1 VLSDFQKLTQCLRVG
16 LFLVGF
22 SPVLLADLS
31 DPGAISRELQ
41 QQQQRNQELSEQRQ
55 PSAPDARLL
64 SSAGD
69 EPLVFPEE
77 TPCFSMAQVVLQSD
91 EEHLQSLLRPV
102 ARQAEGQCLGVSGI
116 NLLMAQIQNRLVDA
130 GYVTTRVL
138 ASPQDLSQ
146 GQLVLTIVSGRV
158 GRIQLMDRG
167 AGEVDLASLVPVE
180 SSELLDLRDLEQGLE
195 NLQRLP
201 GTDASFK
208 LVPGKLPG
216 ESDVQVSW
224 GQEKPWRVSVSL
236 DDAGS
241 EQTGK
246 KQAATTLFLDNP
258 LGKGDLFYLSRG
270 MDVLNPGPLGSD
282 SYQLHYSVPYGYW
295 LFGLNLSQYDYHQTV
310 SGGVVDY
317 EYRGASRTVTLDIDR
332 VIHRDAKG
340 RTTLK
345 FQLGR
350 RASSNFIDDIE
361 IALQRRRTAYAELG
375 IRHRQFI
382 GRATLDWGLSY
393 RTGLKGLDAEP
404 APEEASGGA
413 SARAAF
419 WQARLD
425 LSLPFEWQ
433 EQRFR
438 YRGRLRG
445 QAAQSALTPP
455 DQFAIG
461 NRWTVR
467 GFDGQSTLVA
477 DNGWYLSNELA
488 WQIPRQ
494 QSELFLGL
502 DLGRVSGRGSEF
514 LSGQSLAGAVIG
526 VRGNWQKL
534 SYELFAGTPLYK
546 PTRFRTDDSSFGFS
560 LNWQW

>member
-1 VLSDFQKLTQCLRVG
+1 VFSELFQLTPRVIAMLLLS
-16 LFLVGF
+16 GF
-22 SPVLLADLS
+22 CSSILADLS
-31 DPGAISRELQ
+31 DPGAISLELQ
-41 QQQQRNQELSEQRQ
+41 QQQQRDQALREQRH
-55 PSAPDARLL
+55 PSVLDARLL
-64 SSAGD
+64 STPTESVI
-69 EPLVFPEE
+69 VFPDE
-77 TPCFSMAQVVLQSD
+77 TPCFSITQVVLLSD
-91 EEHLQSLLRPV
+91 EEALKTLLRS
-102 ARQAEGQCLGVSGI
+102 AALQAEGECLGVAGI
-116 NLLMAQIQNRLVDA
+116 NLLMGQMQNRLVDD

-138 ASPQDLSQ
+138 ASPQDLSK
-146 GQLVLTIVSGRV
+146 GMLTLQIVT
-158 GRIQLMDRG
+158 GRIGQIQLTDSDIG
-167 AGEVDLASLVPVE
+167 AIDVE
-180 SSELLDLRDLEQGLE
+180 NMFPTEPNALLDLRDLEQGLE

-201 GTDASFK
+201 STQASIQ
-208 LVPGKLPG
+208 LIPGEKPG
-216 ESDVQVSW
+216 ESDVQVRW
-224 GQEKPWRVSVSL
+224 QQEKLWRVSVTL

-282 SYQLHYSVPYGYW
+282 SVQLHYSIPYGYW
-295 LFGLNLSQYDYHQTV
+295 LIGLNLSQYGYHQIV

-317 EYRGASRTVTLDIDR
+317 EYRGESRTMSLDIDR
-332 VIHRDAKG
+332 VIYRDARG

-345 FQLGR
+345 LQLGR

-361 IALQRRRTAYAELG
+361 IALQRRRTAYAQLG

-382 GRATLDWGLSY
+382 GQATLDWGLSY

-404 APEEASGGA
+404 APEEASGGP
-413 SARAAF
+413 SARAAL

-425 LSLPFEWQ
+425 LSLPFEWNK
-433 EQRFR
+433 QRFR

-445 QAAQSALTPP
+445 QVGQSTLTPT

-467 GFDGQSTLVA
+467 GFDGQSTLAA

-488 WQIPRQ
+488 WQMPRQ

-502 DLGRVSGRGSEF
+502 DIGRVSGRGSEY

-526 VRGNWQKL
+526 ARGNWQKL
-534 SYELFAGTPLYK
+534 SYELFAGTPMYK
-546 PTRFRTDDSSFGFS
+546 PSRFQTDNSSFGFS

>member
-1 VLSDFQKLTQCLRVG
+1 MSDRFLLQQRLIVALILGGFCHVLF
-16 LFLVGF
+16 
-22 SPVLLADLS
+22 ADLS
-31 DPGAISRELQ
+31 DPGAIARELQ
-41 QQQQRNQELSEQRQ
+41 QQQQRDQALRQQRH

-64 SSAGD
+64 STPSGSVI
-69 EPLVFPEE
+69 VFPDE
-77 TPCFSMAQVVLQSD
+77 TPCFPISRVVLLSD
-91 EEHLQSLLRPV
+91 EETLDTLLGPI
-102 ARQAEGQCLGVSGI
+102 ARQGEGACLGVAGI
-116 NLLMAQIQNRLVDA
+116 NLLMGQMQNRLVDA

-138 ASPQDLSQ
+138 AAPQDLSQ
-146 GQLVLTIVSGRV
+146 GELELRVVSGRV
-158 GRIQLMDRG
+158 GRIQLTDSGDRQL
-167 AGEVDLASLVPVE
+167 DLASLLPAE
-180 SSELLDLRDLEQGLE
+180 PNELLDLRDLEQGLE

-201 GTDASFK
+201 GTEASFK
-208 LVPGKLPG
+208 LVPGELPG
-216 ESDVQVSW
+216 ESDLLVSW
-224 GQEKPWRVSVSL
+224 KQEKTWRVSVSL
-236 DDAGS
+236 DDSGS
-241 EQTGK
+241 ESTGK

-282 SYQLHYSVPYGYW
+282 SVQLHYSIPYGYW
-295 LFGLNLSQYDYHQTV
+295 LFGLNLSQYGYHQTV

-317 EYRGASRTVTLDIDR
+317 EYRGESRTVTLDIDR
-332 VIHRDAKG
+332 VIYRDAKG

-361 IALQRRRTAYAELG
+361 IALQRRRTTYAELG

-382 GRATLDWGLSY
+382 GQATLDWGLSY

-404 APEEASGGA
+404 AAEEASGGA

-433 EQRFR
+433 QQRFR

-445 QAAQSALTPP
+445 QVAQAALTPP

-467 GFDGQSTLVA
+467 GFDGQSTLAA

-502 DLGRVSGRGSEF
+502 DIGRVSGRGSEY

-526 VRGNWQKL
+526 ARGNWQKL

-546 PTRFRTDDSSFGFS
+546 PSRFRTDNTSFGFS

>member
-1 VLSDFQKLTQCLRVG
+1 MSDRFPLKLRLIVALILGGFCHVLF
-16 LFLVGF
+16 
-22 SPVLLADLS
+22 ADLS
-31 DPGAISRELQ
+31 DPGAIARELQ
-41 QQQQRNQELSEQRQ
+41 QQQQREQELSEQRQ

-64 SSAGD
+64 SSARG
-69 EPLVFPEE
+69 EPLVFPDE
-77 TPCFSMAQVVLQSD
+77 TPCFSIDRVSLLSD
-91 EEHLQSLLRPV
+91 EETFMSLLGPI
-102 ARQAEGQCLGVSGI
+102 ARQGEGACLGVSGI
-116 NLLMAQIQNRLVDA
+116 NLLMGQMQNRLIDV

-146 GQLVLTIVSGRV
+146 GELALRVVSGRV
-158 GRIQLMDRG
+158 GRIQSTDSEDRQ
-167 AGEVDLASLVPVE
+167 VNLASLLPIR
-180 SSELLDLRDLEQGLE
+180 SGELLDLRDLEQGLE

-201 GTDASFK
+201 DTEASFK
-208 LVPGKLPG
+208 LVPGRLPG
-216 ESDVQVSW
+216 ESDLQVSW
-224 GQEKPWRVSVSL
+224 QQEKPWRVSVSL

-241 EQTGK
+241 ESTGK

-282 SYQLHYSVPYGYW
+282 SYQLHYSIPYGYW
-295 LFGLNLSQYDYHQTV
+295 LFGLNLSQYGYHQTV

-317 EYRGASRTVTLDIDR
+317 EYRGESSTVSLDIDR
-332 VIHRDAKG
+332 VIYRDARG

-375 IRHRQFI
+375 IRHRQLI
-382 GRATLDWGLSY
+382 GQATLDWGLSY
-393 RTGLKGLDAEP
+393 RTGLKCLDAEP

-419 WQARLD
+419 WQARAD
-425 LSLPFEWQ
+425 LSWPFEWQ
-433 EQRFR
+433 QQRFR

-445 QAAQSALTPP
+445 QVAQDALTPP

-467 GFDGQSTLVA
+467 GFDGQSTLA
-477 DNGWYLSNELA
+477 ANNGWYLSNELA

-494 QSELFLGL
+494 QSELFIGL

-526 VRGNWQKL
+526 ARGNWQKL
-534 SYELFAGTPLYK
+534 SYELFAGTPLHK
-546 PTRFRTDDSSFGFS
+546 PSRFRTDNTSFGFS

>member
-1 VLSDFQKLTQCLRVG
+1 VFSELFQLTPRVIAMLLLS
-16 LFLVGF
+16 GF
-22 SPVLLADLS
+22 CSSILADLS
-31 DPGAISRELQ
+31 DPGAISLELQ
-41 QQQQRNQELSEQRQ
+41 QQQQRDQALREQRH
-55 PSAPDARLL
+55 PSVLDARLL
-64 SSAGD
+64 STPTESVI
-69 EPLVFPEE
+69 VFPDE
-77 TPCFSMAQVVLQSD
+77 TPCFSITQVVLLSD
-91 EEHLQSLLRPV
+91 EEALKTLLRS
-102 ARQAEGQCLGVSGI
+102 AALQAEGECLGVAGI
-116 NLLMAQIQNRLVDA
+116 NLLMGQMQNRLVDD

-138 ASPQDLSQ
+138 ASPQDLSK
-146 GQLVLTIVSGRV
+146 GMLTLQIVT
-158 GRIQLMDRG
+158 GRIGQIQLTDSDIG
-167 AGEVDLASLVPVE
+167 AIDVE
-180 SSELLDLRDLEQGLE
+180 NMFPTEPNALLDLRDLEQGLE

-201 GTDASFK
+201 STQASIQ
-208 LVPGKLPG
+208 LIPGEKPG
-216 ESDVQVSW
+216 ESDVQVRW
-224 GQEKPWRVSVSL
+224 QQEKLWRVSVTL

-282 SYQLHYSVPYGYW
+282 SVQLHYSIPYGYW
-295 LFGLNLSQYDYHQTV
+295 LFGFNLSQYGYHQTV

-317 EYRGASRTVTLDIDR
+317 EYRGESRTVSLDIDR
-332 VIHRDAKG
+332 VIYRDAKG

-350 RASSNFIDDIE
+350 RASSNFIDGIE

-375 IRHRQFI
+375 IRHRQFV
-382 GRATLDWGLSY
+382 GQATLDWELSY

-433 EQRFR
+433 QQRFR

-445 QAAQSALTPP
+445 QVAQDALTPS

-467 GFDGQSTLVA
+467 GFDGQSTLSA
-477 DNGWYLSNELA
+477 DDGWYLSNELA
-488 WQIPRQ
+488 WQFPRR
-494 QSELFLGL
+494 QSEMFLGL
-502 DLGRVSGRGSEF
+502 DAGRVSGHGREF
-514 LSGQSLAGAVIG
+514 LSGQSLSGAVMG

-534 SYELFAGTPLYK
+534 SYELFTGTPLYK
-546 PTRFRTDDSSFGFS
+546 PSRFRTDNTSFGFS
-560 LNWQW
+560 MNWQW